1 MFKAKVIRNMFAK
14 GVFRKVGEII
24 DVSQKD
30 FDAYNSREQ
39 FLQRISEKK
48 EGAETAP
55 DFQNIISKEEKIE
68 KIEIKEKK
76 VNNNK
81 KEKL

>member
-30 FDAYNSREQ
+30 FEAYNSREQ

-48 EGAETAP
+48 EGAKTAP
-55 DFQNIISKEEKIE
+55 DFQKIISKEEKIE

-76 VNNNK
+76 VNKPK
-81 KEKL
+81 K

>member
-30 FDAYNSREQ
+30 FEAYNSREQ